1 MGIIYRLWD
10 HKFFESMS
18 SFLGLSIGQM
28 EEKALVYR
36 LRNPLGFDAFKMGR
50 LPAGLAPTHS
60 TRCRLLRAF
69 GPFDALS
76 LAQGDALP
84 HAARVT
90 WPFEALPHAARCH
103 APIRRAVACTGHAY
117 PPPLR

>member
-1 MGIIYRLWD
+1 
-10 HKFFESMS
+10 
-18 SFLGLSIGQM
+18 M

-36 LRNPLGFDAFKMGR
+36 LLNPLGFVAFKMGR

>member
-1 MGIIYRLWD
+1 
-10 HKFFESMS
+10 
-18 SFLGLSIGQM
+18 M

-36 LRNPLGFDAFKMGR
+36 LRLLNPLGLVAFKMGR

-76 LAQGDALP
+76 LALGDALP

-90 WPFEALPHAARCH
+90 WPVRGASSRGPVSRAHSTRCRLLRAYDPFDALSLAQGMR
-103 APIRRAVACTGHAY
+103 IRRVCVEWPAMSK
-117 PPPLR
+117 R